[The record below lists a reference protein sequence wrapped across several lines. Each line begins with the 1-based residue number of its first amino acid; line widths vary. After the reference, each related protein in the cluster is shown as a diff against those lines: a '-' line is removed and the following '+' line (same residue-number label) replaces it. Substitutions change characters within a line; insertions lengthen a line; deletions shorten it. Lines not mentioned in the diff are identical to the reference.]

1 MYELVWLF
9 YSDRVTLLFIDPHNT
24 EQFTDVVLT
33 ADTLYSTLFKVT

>member
-9 YSDRVTLLFIDPHNT
+9 YNDPHNT

-33 ADTLYSTLFKVT
+33 ADTLYCTLFKVA